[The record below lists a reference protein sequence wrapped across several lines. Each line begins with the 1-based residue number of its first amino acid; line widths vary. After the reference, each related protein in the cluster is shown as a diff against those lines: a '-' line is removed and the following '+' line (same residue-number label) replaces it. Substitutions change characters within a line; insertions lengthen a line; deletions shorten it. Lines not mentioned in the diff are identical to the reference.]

1 MTFRPLRGIPSP
13 RADGAAQDTHMGDDE
28 REAGAL
34 VERVRYLEQ
43 RIEALERELGKT
55 QSDMVNVRT
64 ELAAERGR
72 KTLRLIIDVAWPVV
86 VGMIVLI
93 VVMVTR

>member
-1 MTFRPLRGIPSP
+1 M
-13 RADGAAQDTHMGDDE
+13 DEE

-34 VERVRYLEQ
+34 AERVRYLEH
-43 RIEALERELGKT
+43 RIEALELELGKT
-55 QSDMVNVRT
+55 QSDMVIVKT

-72 KTLRLIIDVAWPVV
+72 KTMRLVIDVAWPVV

-93 VVMVTR
+93 VVMVVMVPR